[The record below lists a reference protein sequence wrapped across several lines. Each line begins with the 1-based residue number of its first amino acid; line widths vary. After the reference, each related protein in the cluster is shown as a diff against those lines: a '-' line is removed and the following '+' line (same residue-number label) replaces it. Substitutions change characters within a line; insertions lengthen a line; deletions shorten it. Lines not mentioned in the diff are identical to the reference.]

1 MNAAGIIA
9 MLLASLFL
17 LCIFAA
23 LGVMIVSKF
32 VDLSLYRKYRRD
44 SIRMRLSSK
53 SSAMQGDT
61 RRKMW
66 TRYCKCFFCMSGI
79 TRFDATGRL
88 GNEPPV
94 FITERIIWGNFHRG
108 PSV

>member
-44 SIRMRLSSK
+44 SIRMRHIVKELRNAK
-53 SSAMQGDT
+53 
-61 RRKMW
+61 
-66 TRYCKCFFCMSGI
+66 RYSPQDVDKILHVLFLHV
-79 TRFDATGRL
+79 RDNTGLMLPGGLETSRPFSL
-88 GNEPPV
+88 Q
-94 FITERIIWGNFHRG
+94 RG
-108 PSV
+108 

>member
-1 MNAAGIIA
+1 MNAAGLIA

-44 SIRMRLSSK
+44 SIRMRHIVKELRNAK
-53 SSAMQGDT
+53 
-61 RRKMW
+61 
-66 TRYCKCFFCMSGI
+66 RYSPQDVDKILHVLFLHVRDN
-79 TRFDATGRL
+79 T
-88 GNEPPV
+88 V
-94 FITERIIWGNFHRG
+94 
-108 PSV
+108 

>member
-32 VDLSLYRKYRRD
+32 VDLSLYRKYR
-44 SIRMRLSSK
+44 
-53 SSAMQGDT
+53 
-61 RRKMW
+61 
-66 TRYCKCFFCMSGI
+66 
-79 TRFDATGRL
+79 
-88 GNEPPV
+88 
-94 FITERIIWGNFHRG
+94 
-108 PSV
+108 

>member
-44 SIRMRLSSK
+44 CIRMRHIVKELRNAK
-53 SSAMQGDT
+53 
-61 RRKMW
+61 
-66 TRYCKCFFCMSGI
+66 RYSPQDVDKILHVLFLHVRDN
-79 TRFDATGRL
+79 T
-88 GNEPPV
+88 V
-94 FITERIIWGNFHRG
+94 
-108 PSV
+108 